1 MVLADGVLSG
11 QLGVWKGGMETTL
24 EIFAFIRDY
33 MALHLWAPTL
43 REIADG
49 CGLAHPSS
57 VVRHLEHLEAWGL
70 ITREPGLARS
80 IALTDKG
87 ANFSL

>member
-57 VVRHLEHLEAWGL
+57 VVRHLEHLEAWRNRDL
-70 ITREPGLARS
+70 ESVYPIVFFDAMLRP
-80 IALTDKG
+80 
-87 ANFSL
+87 